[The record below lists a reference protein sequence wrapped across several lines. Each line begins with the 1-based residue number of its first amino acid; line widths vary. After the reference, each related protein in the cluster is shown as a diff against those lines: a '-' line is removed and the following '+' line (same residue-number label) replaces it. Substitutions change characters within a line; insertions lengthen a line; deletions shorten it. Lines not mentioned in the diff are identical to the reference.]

1 MLPDS
6 NLKKGAPMETIPIL
20 APAAVLVLW
29 SLIVLLWVA
38 ATRFPAFAKAGLKIN
53 EAEPGSRYVDVEP
66 MMPAKVNWK
75 SHNYTHLMEQPTLFY
90 AVVAVLALAG
100 EGSGIN
106 ASLAWAYVVNASL
119 AWAYVGIRVV
129 HSIWQG
135 TVNIILVRVT
145 LFTVSTLVLWGLAIN
160 AIRATLF

>member
-1 MLPDS
+1 
-6 NLKKGAPMETIPIL
+6 METIPIL

-29 SLIVLLWVA
+29 SLIVLLWMT
-38 ATRFPAFAKAGLKIN
+38 ATRFPAFAKAGLKMS

-106 ASLAWAYVVNASL
+106 ASLAWAYV
-119 AWAYVGIRVV
+119 GIRVV
-129 HSIWQG
+129 HSIWQS
-135 TVNIILVRVT
+135 TINIISVRVA
-145 LFTVSTLVLWGLAIN
+145 LFTVSTLLLWGLAIN
-160 AIRATLF
+160 AVRATLF